1 MHRPGIVR
9 RPIIASSAATLA
21 VALALAVVAPA
32 WAAGRPE
39 WVPAGPPGAP
49 AVTALAVGQ
58 SDYVLIAPR
67 PSLLFAA
74 TAADVL
80 LSRDDGESWVSA
92 GTALGSSPVAL
103 AVRQVFHLGVDT
115 GTYDTIVFAGT
126 SNGVYR
132 LIPGGTAWVS
142 SNAGLTSLGVRAL
155 AVSGNGVVRDSSV
168 VSVFAGTGGG
178 LFVSGDNG
186 ASWVSRTAGL
196 PSGTDA
202 AITALASDR
211 SSASTLYAGTNV
223 GLFQSADGGM
233 TWSKLDVSP
242 RFQFAVSTIAVDPLD
257 SSRVFAAG
265 IANPVCFPLCL
276 MPSFPVSARS
286 LDGGATWETID
297 SLDGHLVTAF
307 AATPNLPPIV
317 FAATGDAGVFESTD
331 GGDSWSAMNDGLTVP
346 TVTSLAIDA
355 TFSSNLFAGTSRGA
369 FRAPLTQTPVTCVS
383 DGSTLCLASQ
393 RFAVSVQWSDAGNSG
408 RGEAIPISDNAG
420 AFWFF
425 SPNNVELAVKV
436 IDGTVL
442 NGDFWVFYGALS
454 NVEYTI
460 RVRDTL
466 TGAVRTYFN
475 PQGTLASGADTSAFA
490 SGAETFAKVA
500 ITRSPTPGA
509 PSSNYSTH

>member
-1 MHRPGIVR
+1 M
-9 RPIIASSAATLA
+9 
-21 VALALAVVAPA
+21 
-32 WAAGRPE
+32 
-39 WVPAGPPGAP
+39 
-49 AVTALAVGQ
+49 
-58 SDYVLIAPR
+58 
-67 PSLLFAA
+67 
-74 TAADVL
+74 
-80 LSRDDGESWVSA
+80 
-92 GTALGSSPVAL
+92 
-103 AVRQVFHLGVDT
+103 
-115 GTYDTIVFAGT
+115 
-126 SNGVYR
+126 
-132 LIPGGTAWVS
+132 
-142 SNAGLTSLGVRAL
+142 
-155 AVSGNGVVRDSSV
+155 
-168 VSVFAGTGGG
+168 
-178 LFVSGDNG
+178 
-186 ASWVSRTAGL
+186 
-196 PSGTDA
+196 
-202 AITALASDR
+202 
-211 SSASTLYAGTNV
+211 
-223 GLFQSADGGM
+223 
-233 TWSKLDVSP
+233 
-242 RFQFAVSTIAVDPLD
+242 
-257 SSRVFAAG
+257 
-265 IANPVCFPLCL
+265 
-276 MPSFPVSARS
+276 
-286 LDGGATWETID
+286 
-297 SLDGHLVTAF
+297 
-307 AATPNLPPIV
+307 